1 MGGESLR
8 KSNLLVLVMA
18 AILTVIVLAPGIYA
32 NPGGVGSKNLEYDCG
47 GSCHDAVS
55 TSVITMSA
63 TNTTPAP
70 GGAVTVT
77 VTVSGGEASDSE
89 LGVMIV
95 SATTYTNSQPSAD
108 GWAIVAD
115 PSGST
120 MFNYYEVQEYSG
132 SVSLS
137 WDLTAPSTLGV
148 HVLFAREMHGGPGT
162 YANDYATGLV
172 FTVTDYSAG
181 GDGGDDGGTDTTANI
196 PTVWITSP
204 SNAATVSG
212 NVTINANIVSVDE
225 IVSATLKIDGTIIGE
240 LTSTPFSWTVDTTNM
255 TEGGHTITVTV
266 VDSTGDSV
274 SKEIAVFVDNE
285 SELVSMLEWVVTI
298 GAGAVTIV
306 CVVGMMVVLALYIRK
321 RVVER
326 RSR

>member
-1 MGGESLR
+1 MGQGGESLR
-8 KSNLLVLVMA
+8 KGNLLVLVMGL
-18 AILTVIVLAPGIYA
+18 ILTAIVFAPGMYA
-32 NPGGVGSKNLEYDCG
+32 NPGGVDSDNLDYDCG
-47 GSCHDAVS
+47 GSCHDALS

-63 TNTTPAP
+63 TNVTPAA

-77 VTVSGGEASDSE
+77 VDVSGGEASDSP
-89 LGVMIV
+89 LGVQII
-95 SATTYTNSQPSAD
+95 SATTYTNSLPSDD
-108 GWAIVAD
+108 GWTIVAD

-120 MFNYYEVQEYSG
+120 TYNYYEVSDYSG

-162 YANDYATGLV
+162 YANDYSAGLV

-181 GDGGDDGGTDTTANI
+181 GDDDGGGDVTDYI
-196 PTVWITSP
+196 PTVVITSP
-204 SNAATVSG
+204 SNSATVSG
-212 NVTINANIVSVDE
+212 NLTINANIVSVDE
-225 IVSATLKIDGTIIGE
+225 IASATLEIDGLAVGE
-240 LTSTPFSWTVDTTNM
+240 LTAAPFTWTVDTTDM
-255 TEGGHTITVTV
+255 TEGGHVIKLTV

-274 SKEIAVFVDNE
+274 SKEIAVFVDND

-306 CVVGMMVVLALYIRK
+306 CVVGIMVVMALYIRK

-326 RSR
+326 RSK